1 MPRSTIPQVVM
12 PNRCKLIASWSI
24 SCLMLASS
32 ASWSALTD
40 ISNTPLINTSTASKP
55 NIMLILD
62 DSGSMASN
70 YMPDAAGGV
79 GDIGLK
85 AYQCNGVAYNPS
97 VTYTAPIKADGTSYS
112 NMSLTA
118 AADDGYN
125 LTITSTSSSS
135 TSMTIGTG
143 PKTFI
148 TGSLTSYAVG
158 DTLVISNGSNTMT
171 GIVTNAQTNY
181 VLFVIPVS
189 QTITVNVASVTGSGT
204 LTPWSIGKP
213 ATINLATDTNKNYY
227 FKYSGSIPALSWTY
241 NSTTSA
247 VDPTTPFYKECLT
260 GINATT
266 TPTTTVLTKTTVTT
280 SSSDAQNYANWY
292 SYYRTRINMMRSA
305 TGLAFQSLTSNYR
318 VGFTTISDNSVN
330 SSGTFLDVDDFGT
343 TQKTKFYSNLYSVD
357 PTSTTPL
364 RKSLAKVGRYY
375 AKKASSSQTYD
386 PMQNSC
392 QRNYAILTTDG
403 YWNDSDSDATKLDGS
418 TQVGQQDGFDV
429 RPMYDG
435 SKNIVTTKTTTTY
448 IQRNKTDT
456 VKTSLYSLGKKSVV
470 TSSSCP
476 IFLQPNQ
483 TDTPGS
489 GTEILIQTQSVIS
502 DVTYTTVRTL
512 VSTNGSV
519 TNDTSSTSTSTSQV
533 SNNTVTNSSTIS
545 WTASGSSGTP
555 YCNLFPPPVGTTYIK
570 GSPSTTSAPATV
582 TIVSTST
589 PTSSSTSTTQT
600 SGGASNTLADVAQYY
615 YKTDLRDS
623 SLNNCN
629 GNGGADV
636 CTNQVPSSGRDTIST
651 QHMTTFTVGLGVSGL
666 VTYDKNYLTQA
677 SGDFYNIANGIGARP
692 DWPAPASG
700 GITAVDDLWHAA
712 VNGRGQFFSAGDP
725 ATLIASLSGVL
736 DGVNQALGTG
746 GAAGSSSLIPTSGTD
761 QVFQTSYKS
770 QAWTGELQSNITLI
784 NSFTGDI
791 TYKSSWSVQAQLD
804 SVLPPSRTIYYMKTT
819 GSGASATRTLRAFNY
834 TNLTADG
841 LTASFDNFCTQSGGV
856 PSQCASLNT
865 AQKAVA
871 NAGSNVV
878 NWLRGDRT
886 YEQTNAA
893 NPLFR
898 TREKILGDIVGSS
911 PIYVGKPGFNYGDAG
926 YATYAKNNASRAGMV
941 YVGAND
947 GMLHAFS
954 ADTSSGGTGG
964 KEMWAYVPTMVMPN
978 MYKLASTGYANNHI
992 FMVDATPLAGDI
1004 KSSTGVWKSIVVSG
1018 LGAGGKGYFALDVTD
1033 PTSPAPLW
1041 EFTDTDLGLT
1051 VGNPVITKRADGTW
1065 VVIFS
1070 SGYNN
1075 SGVGYLYVLDANT
1088 GVQLL
1093 KIPTKDTANVFVGTA
1108 ATPSGLGRI
1117 NAWVDDITDNT
1128 AKRVYGGDLLGNLW
1142 RFDIDNLV
1150 QPNQASLLLAKLK
1163 IASITAQPITTQIEV
1178 ATVTYNGV
1186 KYPVVFLGTGRY
1198 LGATDLTD
1206 TTTQTIYAIK
1216 DPLTNTSWGDIRTDA
1231 RLVAQAFTTT
1241 GSGTSQQRTV
1251 STNTV
1256 NWSNGIGWRLD
1267 LPTSGERVAFDPVLQ
1282 YNILGVLSAIP
1293 GASTCVASGSS
1304 WRYFLDIA
1312 TGSALTNAP
1321 GGIAGT
1327 YLGNSIAVGLSW
1339 VQTSQGPR
1347 TITTYSDGKQTID
1360 TPPPPPKTAGK
1371 LQRTA
1376 WRELL
1381 N

>member
-1 MPRSTIPQVVM
+1 MSCSKISTPG
-12 PNRCKLIASWSI
+12 RHGLIAVWSTA
-24 SCLMLASS
+24 CLLMASPN
-32 ASWSALTD
+32 AWSALTD

-62 DSGSMASN
+62 DSGSMARD

-97 VTYTAPIKADGTSYS
+97 STYAAPVKADGSYYS

-125 LTITSTSSSS
+125 LTVTSTSSSS
-135 TSMTIGTG
+135 SSMAIGTG
-143 PKTFI
+143 SKTFT
-148 TGSLTSYAVG
+148 TGSVTSYAVG
-158 DTLVISNGSNTMT
+158 DTLLISNGSNTMSGT
-171 GIVTNAQTNY
+171 VTNATTNY
-181 VLFVIPVS
+181 TLFIFPVS
-189 QTITVNVASVTGSGT
+189 QTITVNVTSVTGSGT
-204 LTPWSIGKP
+204 FSSWTIGKP
-213 ATINLATDTNKNYY
+213 STVNLASDATKNYY
-227 FKYSGSIPALSWTY
+227 YKYTGSVPALSWTY
-241 NSTTSA
+241 DSATSSVLTNTT
-247 VDPTTPFYKECLT
+247 FYSECLT
-260 GINATT
+260 GKNGL
-266 TPTTTVLTKTTVTT
+266 TTVLTKTTLTT
-280 SSSDAQNYANWY
+280 GSSDAQNYANWY

-318 VGFTTISDNSVN
+318 VGFTTISDNSVTP
-330 SSGTFLDVDDFGT
+330 SGTFVDVDDFGS
-343 TQKTKFYSNLYSVD
+343 TQKTKFYSDLYSAA
-357 PTSTTPL
+357 PISSTPL
-364 RKSLAKVGRYY
+364 RRSLSKVGRYF
-375 AKKASSSQTYD
+375 AKKASGQTYD

-403 YWNDSDSDATKLDGS
+403 YWNDTDADATKLDGT

-435 SKNIVTTKTTTTY
+435 SKNIVTDKTTTSY
-448 IQRNKTDT
+448 VQRQKVET
-456 VKTSLYSLGKKSVV
+456 VKTSLYSLGTKSVV
-470 TSSSCP
+470 ISSSCP
-476 IFLQPNQ
+476 FFLQPNQ
-483 TDTPGS
+483 TDSS
-489 GTEILIQTQSVIS
+489 GTGTETLVQTQTVVN
-502 DVTYTTVRTL
+502 DVTYSVVRT
-512 VSTNGSV
+512 VVTTNGSV
-519 TNDTSSTSTSTSQV
+519 TNDTSSTSSSTSQV
-533 SNNTVTNSSTIS
+533 SNNTATNSDTINWS
-545 WTASGSSGTP
+545 PTASSGTP
-555 YCNLFPPPVGTTYIK
+555 YCNIFPPAVGTTYIK
-570 GSPSTTSAPATV
+570 GTPSATSAPAVV
-582 TIVSTST
+582 TIVSTSV
-589 PTSSSTSTTQT
+589 PASSTNTTTQT
-600 SGGASNTLADVAQYY
+600 SGGATNTLADVAQYY

-623 SLNNCN
+623 SLSNCT

-666 VTYDKNYLTQA
+666 VTYDKNYLTQT
-677 SGDFYNIANGIGARP
+677 SGDFYNIANGVGARP
-692 DWPAPASG
+692 DWPAPTADG
-700 GITAVDDLWHAA
+700 VTAVDDLWHAA

-725 ATLIASLSGVL
+725 ATLIAALSGVL
-736 DGVNQALGTG
+736 NGVNQALGTG
-746 GAAGSSSLIPTSGTD
+746 GAASSSSLIPASGSD

-770 QAWTGELQSNITLI
+770 MAWTGELQSNITNI

-791 TYKSSWSVQAQLD
+791 TYTSSWSVQTQLN
-804 SVLPPSRTIYYMKTT
+804 SVLPTSRNIYYMKTT
-819 GSGASATRTLRAFNY
+819 GSGASATRTLRGFNY
-834 TNLTADG
+834 TNLSADG
-841 LTASFDNFCTQSGGV
+841 QAGSFDNFCTQAGGV
-856 PSQCASLNT
+856 PSQCASLST
-865 AQKAVA
+865 AQKAIA
-871 NAGSNVV
+871 NAGTNVV

-886 YEQTNAA
+886 YEQTNTS

-898 TREKILGDIVGSS
+898 TREHILGDIIGSS
-911 PIYVGKPGFNYGDAG
+911 PIYIGSPGFSYGDAG
-926 YATYAKNNASRAGMV
+926 YATYVKNNATRSGMV
-941 YVGAND
+941 YVGGND

-954 ADTSSGGTGG
+954 ADIASGGTGG

-978 MYKLASTGYANNHI
+978 MYKLASSGYPNNHI
-992 FMVDATPLAGDI
+992 FMVDATPVAGDV
-1004 KSSTGVWKSIVVSG
+1004 KSSAGVWKSIVVSG
-1018 LGAGGKGYFALDVTD
+1018 LGVGGKGYFALDVSN
-1033 PTSPAPLW
+1033 PTSPLPLW

-1075 SGVGYLYVLDANT
+1075 TGVGYLYVVDANT

-1093 KIPTKDTANVFVGTA
+1093 KIATKDTSGVNVGTA
-1108 ATPSGLGRI
+1108 ATPSGLGKI
-1117 NAWVDDITDNT
+1117 NAWIDDLTDNT
-1128 AKRVYGGDLLGNLW
+1128 AKRVYGGDMLGNVW
-1142 RFDIDNLV
+1142 RFDLDNVVL
-1150 QPNQASLLLAKLK
+1150 PNQASLQLAKLK
-1163 IASITAQPITTQIEV
+1163 IASVTAQPITTQMEL
-1178 ATVTYNGV
+1178 ASVTYNGI

-1206 TTTQTIYAIK
+1206 TTMQTIYAIK

-1241 GSGTSQQRTV
+1241 GSGTSQVRTT
-1251 STNTV
+1251 STNAV
-1256 NWSNGIGWRLD
+1256 NWTTGIGWRLD

-1282 YNILGVLSAIP
+1282 YGILGVLSAIP

-1304 WRYFLDIA
+1304 WRYFIDIA
-1312 TGSALTNAP
+1312 TGSALSNAT
-1321 GGIAGT
+1321 GGVAGT
-1327 YLGNSIAVGLSW
+1327 YLGNTIAVGLAW

-1360 TPPPPPKTAGK
+1360 TPPPPPPKPGS